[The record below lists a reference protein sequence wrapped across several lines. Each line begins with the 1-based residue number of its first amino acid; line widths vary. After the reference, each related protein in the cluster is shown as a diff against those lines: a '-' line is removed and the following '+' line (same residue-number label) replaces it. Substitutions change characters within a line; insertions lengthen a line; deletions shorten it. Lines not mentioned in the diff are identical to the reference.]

1 MRSVA
6 TQRRGRFSG
15 LVAFALLAMSLAPA
29 AASSPRTLA
38 GARPGATR
46 PSLVGWP
53 RQYFDLLNDGNNPY
67 ETQISA
73 SNVAQL
79 QVAWS
84 SPVDSYV
91 WEGAGPLVV
100 DGTVYVGTHS
110 RVYAVN

>member
-38 GARPGATR
+38 GARPGAAR
-46 PSLVGWP
+46 PPLVGWP

-67 ETQISA
+67 ESQISSA
-73 SNVAQL
+73 NVAQL
-79 QVAWS
+79 QVGWT

-91 WEGAGPLVV
+91 DGRAGPLV
-100 DGTVYVGTHS
+100 
-110 RVYAVN
+110 